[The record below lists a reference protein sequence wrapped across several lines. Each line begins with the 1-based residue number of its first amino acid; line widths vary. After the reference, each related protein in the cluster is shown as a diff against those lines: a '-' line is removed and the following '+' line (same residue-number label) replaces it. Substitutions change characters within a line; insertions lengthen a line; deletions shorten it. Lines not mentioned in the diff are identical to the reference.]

1 MLDALKKDII
11 ITIAKDRSQNIYY
24 AEDYI
29 NRLVKI
35 IKCFI
40 LPAIYKIL

>member
-11 ITIAKDRSQNIYY
+11 TITAKDRSQNIYY
-24 AEDYI
+24 TEDYI

-35 IKCFI
+35 VECFI
-40 LPAIYKIL
+40 LPAIYKTL